1 MKMVDLKVLD
11 GLSKGEDKLVE
22 KVPSKPSAFRF
33 KKRSRKGRVRK
44 RTGSTR
50 KDQLKHAKAL
60 QGIDDAEGS
69 DGDAGDDKVSHYSKR
84 KRRRKGLIFAAM
96 ETRAKNGVS
105 VSVKSN
111 RSSKPLRKDQGATV
125 EMQKKELEHEITQG
139 KVLNAEGQEIYKGED
154 YYHDMS
160 GTSTKKVRANSGSKG
175 PQKPQVNV
183 LPSCRFDYEPSVC
196 KDYKETGYCG
206 YGDSCKF
213 LHDRGDYKMG
223 WQLEAEWQQK
233 QARIAAR
240 KRGEIVSDSDSDY
253 EIKDSEDDEVPFA
266 CHICR
271 DSFTKP
277 MRTKCNHF
285 FCQKCIVDHY
295 LKIPTC
301 PVCGRVLDGSFV
313 RAEKILLRLSRRVE
327 RRHDDAAGEN
337 D

>member
-1 MKMVDLKVLD
+1 MMVNLKVLD
-11 GLSKGEDKLVE
+11 GLSKAEDKSEE
-22 KVPSKPSAFRF
+22 KTPSNSSTLKF
-33 KKRSRKGRVRK
+33 KKRSRKGRVRR

-69 DGDAGDDKVSHYSKR
+69 EGDGDDHVTSHYSKR
-84 KRRRKGLIFAAM
+84 KRRRKGLIFSAM
-96 ETRAKNGVS
+96 EMRSNNDVS
-105 VSVKSN
+105 VSVKSK
-111 RSSKPLRKDQGATV
+111 RDSKPLNENQGATV
-125 EMQKKELEHEITQG
+125 EMQKKGLEHEITQG
-139 KVLNAEGQEIYKGED
+139 KVLNAEGKEIYKGEN
-154 YYHDMS
+154 YYHDLS
-160 GTSTKKVRANSGSKG
+160 ATSKKKVRTDCGSKG
-175 PQKPQVNV
+175 PQKAQVNV
-183 LPSCRFDYEPSVC
+183 LPSCRFDYEPNVC

-223 WQLEAEWQQK
+223 WQIEAEWQQK

-285 FCQKCIVDHY
+285 FCQKCIVAHY
-295 LKIPTC
+295 LKTPTC

-327 RRHDDAAGEN
+327 RRTGDD
-337 D
+337 

>member
-1 MKMVDLKVLD
+1 MVNLKVLD
-11 GLSKGEDKLVE
+11 DLNKVEDKHDE
-22 KVPSKPSAFRF
+22 KAPSKPSAFKF
-33 KKRSRKGRVRK
+33 KKRLRKGRVRT

-50 KDQLKHAKAL
+50 KDQLKKAKAL
-60 QGIDDAEGS
+60 QGLDDADVSEGDTNDHVS
-69 DGDAGDDKVSHYSKR
+69 SHYSKR

-96 ETRAKNGVS
+96 EIREKNGVS
-105 VSVKSN
+105 VSVKSK
-111 RSSKPLRKDQGATV
+111 RSSKPERGDQGATV
-125 EMQKKELEHEITQG
+125 DMQKKELEHEITQG
-139 KVLNAEGQEIYKGED
+139 KVLNEKGQEIYQGAD
-154 YYHDMS
+154 YYHDLTA
-160 GTSTKKVRANSGSKG
+160 TSTKKVKTNSGSKG
-175 PQKPQVNV
+175 PQKAQVNV
-183 LPSCRFDYEPSVC
+183 LPSCRFDYEPDVC

-253 EIKDSEDDEVPFA
+253 EIKDSEDEEVPFA

-285 FCQKCIVDHY
+285 FCQKCIVAHY
-295 LKIPTC
+295 LKTPTC

-313 RAEKILLRLSRRVE
+313 RAEKILLRLSRRMD
-327 RRHDDAAGEN
+327 RNKGDTAAG
-337 D
+337 DD